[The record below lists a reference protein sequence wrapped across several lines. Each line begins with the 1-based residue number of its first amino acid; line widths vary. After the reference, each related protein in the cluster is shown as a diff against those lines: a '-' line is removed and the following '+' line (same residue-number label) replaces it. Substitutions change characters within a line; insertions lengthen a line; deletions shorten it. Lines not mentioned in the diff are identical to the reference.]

1 MGYFNAISSA
11 ITRYYVFNGIF
22 REGEEG
28 LSFFEV
34 DAELFQVARDL
45 ETEFAGTAR
54 SFRLE
59 LDSLD
64 EDTHNVE
71 IIVGFTLWPY
81 EDDQSEIELILKS
94 VRDEL
99 ENIGF
104 VEDDYYYLGDGPDIR

>member
-1 MGYFNAISSA
+1 MGYYDSISSA

-28 LSFFEV
+28 LGFFDV
-34 DAELFQVARDL
+34 DSELYQVARNL

-59 LDSLD
+59 LDSFD
-64 EDTHNVE
+64 EETHNVE

-81 EDDQSEIELILKS
+81 EDDQSEVELILQS
-94 VRDEL
+94 VREEL
-99 ENIGF
+99 EKIGF
-104 VEDDYYYLGDGPDIR
+104 IEDDYYYLGDGPDIR